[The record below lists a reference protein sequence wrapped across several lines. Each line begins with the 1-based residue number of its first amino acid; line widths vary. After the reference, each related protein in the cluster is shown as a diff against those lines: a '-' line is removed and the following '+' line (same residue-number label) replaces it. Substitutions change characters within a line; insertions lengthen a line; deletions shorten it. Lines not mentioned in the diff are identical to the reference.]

1 MGLTKSDIK
10 RLSSSAQRQIR
21 NAEKNKK
28 ERETEA
34 PRKYRNNPCDY
45 IMPDGTVRHFDST
58 KECRRYAELLM
69 LQKAGQ
75 ICDIMC
81 QVSFTLIPAQR
92 RDDGTMERACKY
104 IADFT
109 YKDLLND
116 GKTVVED
123 VKGYRDPNSAGYAK
137 FVIKRKLMLEKF
149 GITVREV

>member
-1 MGLTKSDIK
+1 MGLTQKEIN
-10 RLSSSAQRQIR
+10 RLSPSAQRVIR
-21 NAEKNKK
+21 DAEKNK
-28 ERETEA
+28 RESRTPAE
-34 PRKYRNNPCDY
+34 RKYRNTPCDY
-45 IMPDGTVRHFDST
+45 TMPDGSVKHFDSV
-58 KECRRYAELLM
+58 KECRRFAELLM

-75 ICDIMC
+75 ISDIMC

-92 RDDGTMERACKY
+92 RDDGKMEKACKY

-149 GITVREV
+149 GITIKEV